1 MERNYQKDAW
11 QLHIA
16 FHKDVLDT
24 KAETEQDFKK
34 ILEHAHSLFD
44 TLVMW
49 IEEMQK
55 EIYKLE
61 GALEAADSAL
71 IKERQKN
78 VRSFFFKRC

>member
-1 MERNYQKDAW
+1 MEGELLEKDYQKGAW

-16 FHKDVLDT
+16 FHKEVLDA

-55 EIYKLE
+55 QIYKLE
-61 GALEAADSAL
+61 GALEAADIAL
-71 IKERQKN
+71 IKERQKL
-78 VRSFFFKRC
+78 FKRC

>member
-1 MERNYQKDAW
+1 LEGELLEKDYQKGAW

-16 FHKDVLDT
+16 FHKEVLDA
-24 KAETEQDFKK
+24 KIETEQDFKK

-55 EIYKLE
+55 QIYKLE
-61 GALEAADSAL
+61 GALEAADIAL
-71 IKERQKN
+71 IKERQKL
-78 VRSFFFKRC
+78 FKRC